1 MGIKVTAVALNN
13 EDMRAEVSASLK
25 LEIIHKLTS
34 GFMDWNNC
42 DHEEF
47 NTGYMNCLIDTIHI
61 LSEEETQDEQ
71 RKIN

>member
-34 GFMDWNNC
+34 GFMGWNNC

-47 NTGYMNCLIDTIHI
+47 NTGYMNCLIDTVHV
-61 LSEEETQDEQ
+61 LSEGENQDEEVH
-71 RKIN
+71 R

>member
-1 MGIKVTAVALNN
+1 MMGIKVTAVALNN

-34 GFMDWNNC
+34 RFMDWNNC

-61 LSEEETQDEQ
+61 LSEEEDTKND
-71 RKIN
+71 